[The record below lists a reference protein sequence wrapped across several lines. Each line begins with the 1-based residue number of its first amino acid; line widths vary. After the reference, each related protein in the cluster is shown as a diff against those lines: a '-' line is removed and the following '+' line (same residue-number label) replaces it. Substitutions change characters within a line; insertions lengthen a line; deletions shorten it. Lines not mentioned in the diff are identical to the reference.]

1 MYVPPTVVAMHGAC
15 CGKGVGGGGGDEG
28 KGFKV
33 GYTTWLR
40 VGGWEEVR

>member
-1 MYVPPTVVAMHGAC
+1 MYIPPTVVAMHGAC

-33 GYTTWLR
+33 HYLAPGWGL
-40 VGGWEEVR
+40 GGV